1 MASNFL
7 EEFVVG
13 LGFRFEGED
22 GERYKKQTQQIAS
35 SLNALT
41 TAAAAALTALF
52 ALSKQAG
59 ASAVNADNIAKS
71 FDTSVEALGKWQFA
85 AKKVGVDGN
94 AVIGMLQGLKQASQE
109 AIRTGQGP
117 FRAFQELDVD
127 WQGIASGAVDVSDA
141 LDGIIEKAQTL
152 DRATAQSGLR
162 ELGIDVKFLDT
173 PITKLRQYMA
183 EYAKFSQQTE
193 KLTKEGRAFADAWD
207 GAAVRLDGLQNMV
220 AERALPTFTK
230 FFEVL
235 EQGLE
240 WLQKD
245 GIPII
250 DEVVEKLGGWDKV
263 IGGLALIAIPALIG
277 TLGTLGRLLTGI
289 TGGFAG
295 ASRAAGLFAKGG
307 LAAGAAAGGYIVGGS
322 QRQGNEELSDQVGDF
337 LVNALGL
344 IGLEEG
350 KDFTRTRANPDPNR
364 PGFSQRQDGW
374 APSTTYL
381 NNKSMQDDYEA
392 ARREHPEDYPVN
404 SPADKAMQDD
414 YEAARREHPEDY
426 PRGGQSN
433 DFNAL
438 RDAII
443 GRESAGDT
451 NAVSPKGARGLMQL
465 MPDTAEEVAG
475 KLGVPY
481 DKERL
486 TQDPE
491 YNKKLGTAYLQM
503 MLDRYTGSEGL
514 AVAAYNAGPGKVDD
528 WLKQNGDPRNGGI
541 SMQDWV
547 QQIPYKET
555 RDYAQNVLADKA
567 SILPPTYQP
576 GDAQN
581 PGVAPPVSNKT
592 INNTFN
598 GLKQSEIEN
607 LLRQAEDEQNT
618 LMGNEAKDT
627 IVR

>member
-59 ASAVNADNIAKS
+59 ANAVNHDNIAKS
-71 FDTSVEALGKWQFA
+71 FDTSATSLGKWQFA
-85 AKKVGVDGN
+85 AKKAGVDGN
-94 AVIGMLQGLKQASQE
+94 SVIGMLQGLKQASQE

-152 DRATAQSGLR
+152 DRAQAQSGLR
-162 ELGIDVKFLDT
+162 ELGLDVKLLDT

-183 EYAKFSQQTE
+183 EYEKFNQATQN
-193 KLTKEGRAFADAWD
+193 LTKEGREFADAWD
-207 GAAVRLDGLQNMV
+207 SAGLRLEGVQNMV

-230 FFEVL
+230 FFDVVSD
-235 EQGLE
+235 GLE
-240 WLQKD
+240 WMQKD

-250 DEVVEKLGGWDKV
+250 DEIVDKLGGWDKV

-277 TLGTLGRLLTGI
+277 TLGTLTRILTGV
-289 TGGFAG
+289 TGGFTGAAKAG
-295 ASRAAGLFAKGG
+295 GFFAKGA
-307 LAAGAAAGGYIVGGS
+307 LTAGAAAGGYVIGES
-322 QRQGNEELSDQVGDF
+322 YRQGNEELSDQVGDF

-350 KDFTRTRANPDPNR
+350 KDFTRTRAGANDPNR
-364 PGFSQRQDGW
+364 PGFSGRQDGW

-381 NNKSMQDDYEA
+381 NNQ
-392 ARREHPEDYPVN
+392 
-404 SPADKAMQDD
+404 AMQDD
-414 YEAARREHPEDY
+414 YEAARRAHPEDY
-426 PRGGQSN
+426 PTGGSG
-433 DFNAL
+433 NAL

-443 GRESAGDT
+443 GRESGGDT
-451 NAVSPKGARGLMQL
+451 NAVSGKGARGLMQL
-465 MPDTAEEVAG
+465 MPGTAEEVAA
-475 KLGVPY
+475 KLGLPY
-481 DKERL
+481 SKALL

-491 YNKKLGTAYLQM
+491 YNKKLGTAYLDM
-503 MLDRYTGSEGL
+503 MLKRYSGSEGL
-514 AVAAYNAGPGKVDD
+514 AVAAYNAGPGKVDE

-541 SMQDWV
+541 SMQDWI

-576 GDAQN
+576 GGM
-581 PGVAPPVSNKT
+581 PGAAGGAAPVSKT